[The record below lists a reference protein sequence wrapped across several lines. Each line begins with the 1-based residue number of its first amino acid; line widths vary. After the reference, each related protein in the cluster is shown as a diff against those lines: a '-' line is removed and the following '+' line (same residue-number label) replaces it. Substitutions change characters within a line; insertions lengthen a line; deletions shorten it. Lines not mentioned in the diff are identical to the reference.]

1 MVGTYYGIFT
11 ALRSREL
18 RAHIILYNYLRAGK
32 KKQVVKCYLE
42 HAICKLK
49 IELPTKYYQIF
60 YKEGCISKAI

>member
-1 MVGTYYGIFT
+1 MEYSQLLEVGNYMHILYYT
-11 ALRSREL
+11 
-18 RAHIILYNYLRAGK
+18 IILELEKK

-60 YKEGCISKAI
+60 YKEVCISKAM